1 MPKADEGSP
10 LNENETPLPG
20 AAGRGGTIER
30 LLSAVPRLR
39 DWGARDDKPQPR
51 TTVWLIAVG
60 IVTLLG
66 QVVLLREILVASFGS
81 ELIYLLAIGVQML
94 GTAMGAA
101 AARRITRDSEA
112 RIRVALVAFAVM
124 LPLLVVMAR
133 ALRLMFRG
141 TPGAYLPLFQQTA
154 GLALVLLPAGVL
166 GGVLFTG
173 VARIYV
179 AESRTLAGAY
189 AVESVGGIVG
199 GAGSTILIAIGVQN
213 LAAAFSCAMIAA
225 AAALHRWR
233 GARPWLRATASAI
246 VLLLAL
252 GLVVSRHIDLA
263 LTALN
268 HPQLLATRDSAYGRT
283 TITGSLGQVVVFQN
297 DALAFES
304 QGTSAEEF
312 VHLAALQSE
321 RPRSVL
327 VLGGAIE
334 GLVAEV
340 EKHRPSRINDVEV
353 DERMI
358 DLALPFLPARA
369 GTTAATLTTFDEPR
383 HVLERPDHYDL
394 ILSGMP
400 EPDSGQSSRFYTREF
415 FELCARRLS
424 PGGVM
429 AFRLRGSENL
439 WTPALARRTASI
451 VTALR
456 SSFADVI
463 ILPGTVNIIVA
474 SNGPLER
481 DPAVLSGRF
490 QERRID
496 ARLVSPQYIRY
507 LYTNDRRAEIE
518 RTVAGT
524 PAPESRDRRPV
535 CYQFTLA
542 LWLSRFFPN
551 LASLDPTQL
560 RPGAVGSGC
569 AAILLVATLAVCRR
583 WPALR
588 RSLIVGFAG
597 FAGMILEGSLL
608 LAYQIGEGVLYR
620 DLGILLMMFMAG
632 LAAGSWS
639 MDRRARSAG
648 APGRGTGV
656 ALLSAAAALAVLIAW
671 RVASPAGSSLWTS
684 AVLLFAA
691 GCVTG
696 ALFAFGSLRRVDD
709 QASVVAPL
717 YAADLLGGAAGSFA
731 GSLFL
736 VPLLGLPASA
746 VLIGVLALAALLLV

>member
-1 MPKADEGSP
+1 M
-10 LNENETPLPG
+10 TF
-20 AAGRGGTIER
+20 
-30 LLSAVPRLR
+30 
-39 DWGARDDKPQPR
+39 
-51 TTVWLIAVG
+51 WLIAVG

-81 ELIYLLAIGVQML
+81 ELIYLLAIGVQMA
-94 GTAMGAA
+94 GTAVGAA

-112 RIRVALVAFAVM
+112 RIRAVFLAFAVA

-133 ALRLMFRG
+133 ALRVMFRG
-141 TPGAYLPLFQQTA
+141 TPGAYLPFFQQMA
-154 GLALVLLPAGVL
+154 GVALVLLPAGML
-166 GGVLFTG
+166 GGVLFTS
-173 VARIYV
+173 VARTYV

-189 AVESVGGIVG
+189 TVESLGGIAG
-199 GAGSTILIAIGVQN
+199 GAGSTMLIAIGVQN
-213 LAAAFSCAMIAA
+213 LAAAFLCAMIAA
-225 AAALHRWR
+225 AAALHPWR
-233 GARPWLRATASAI
+233 SARPWLRATASAV
-246 VLLLAL
+246 VLLLAS
-252 GLVVSRHIDLA
+252 GLVVSRSIDHQ

-283 TITGSLGQVVVFQN
+283 SITGSLGQVVVFQN

-340 EKHRPSRINDVEV
+340 EKHRPSRVIDVEV
-353 DERMI
+353 DERLV
-358 DLALPFLPARA
+358 DLALPFLPART
-369 GTTAATLTTFDEPR
+369 GTTTAALTTFDEPR
-383 HVLERPDHYDL
+383 RVLERPDHYDL

-400 EPDSGQSSRFYTREF
+400 EPDSGQASRFYTGEF
-415 FELCARRLS
+415 FDLCARRLS

-456 SSFADVI
+456 SSFADVV
-463 ILPGTVNIIVA
+463 ILPGTVNIIIA
-474 SNGPLER
+474 SSGSLER
-481 DPAVLSGRF
+481 DPAVLARRF
-490 QERRID
+490 LERRID

-518 RTVAGT
+518 RIVAGT
-524 PAPESRDRRPV
+524 PAPESRDTRPV

-551 LASLDPTQL
+551 LASLDLTQL
-560 RPGAVGSGC
+560 RPGAFGSGS
-569 AAILLVATLAVCRR
+569 AAILLVVALAVCRR
-583 WPALR
+583 RPALR
-588 RSLIVGFAG
+588 RFLIVGFAG
-597 FAGMILEGSLL
+597 FAGMILEGTLL
-608 LAYQIGEGVLYR
+608 LVYQIGQGVLYR

-632 LAAGSWS
+632 LAAGSGA
-639 MDRRARSAG
+639 MDRRATTAG
-648 APGRGTGV
+648 APGRGAGA
-656 ALLSAAAALAVLIAW
+656 ALLSSAAALAVLIAW
-671 RVASPAGSSLWTS
+671 RVSSPGGSSLWTS

-691 GCVTG
+691 GCLTG

-709 QASVVAPL
+709 QGSVVAPL
-717 YAADLLGGAAGSFA
+717 YVADLLGGAAGSFA

-736 VPLLGLPASA
+736 VPMLGLPASA
-746 VLIGVLALAALLLV
+746 LLVGLLALAALLLV